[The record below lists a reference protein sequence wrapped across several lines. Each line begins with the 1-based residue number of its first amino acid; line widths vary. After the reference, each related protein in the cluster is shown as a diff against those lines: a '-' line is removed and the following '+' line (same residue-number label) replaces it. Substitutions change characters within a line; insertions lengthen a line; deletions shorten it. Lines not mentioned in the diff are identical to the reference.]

1 MITPPSDEFL
11 LMAAVV
17 AVSTAYG
24 VYMAARTRPEPRSET
39 VDITTIDGGEAMPEQ
54 QLTFEDAWNKRDAVL
69 AEVAE
74 NNTEWMAEALR
85 AFEALPESWSGMG
98 EDLRFALVAHGVSA
112 PKTPHAW
119 GSLVGTLVR
128 RGALVPTGERRPMR
142 DAKSNGRRSDV
153 YVRTARGDAL

>member
-1 MITPPSDEFL
+1 MTLEAPTPEFWL
-11 LMAAVV
+11 IV
-17 AVSTAYG
+17 ATVALSTIIG
-24 VYMAARTRPEPRSET
+24 VYLAARRPQPSATLPYDDEED
-39 VDITTIDGGEAMPEQ
+39 VIVMPTDSQ
-54 QLTFEDAWNKRDAVL
+54 QLTFDEALAHREAVL

-74 NNTEWMAEALR
+74 NNAGWMAEALG
-85 AFEALPESWSGMG
+85 AFESLPATWSGLG
-98 EDLRFALVAHGVSA
+98 EDLRFALVERGVSA

-153 YVRTARGDAL
+153 YLRASYR